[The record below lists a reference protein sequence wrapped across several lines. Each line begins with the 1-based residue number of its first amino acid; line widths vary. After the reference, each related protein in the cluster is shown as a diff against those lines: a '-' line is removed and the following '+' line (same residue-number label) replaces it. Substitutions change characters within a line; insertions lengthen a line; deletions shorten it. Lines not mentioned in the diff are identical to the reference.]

1 MDNVTQQ
8 LIAAKA
14 ARSALSLMDDAA
26 RQAVLRDLAKALRAA
41 TADILAENAKDC
53 AAMPAEDPRHD
64 RLLLTDKRLEAI
76 AADVEKVASL
86 PSPLLGV
93 QQEKTLP
100 NGLKLQRVP
109 VPLGV
114 VGVIYE
120 SRPNVTVDV
129 FALCFKS
136 GNVAVLRGGK
146 EAHHSNA
153 AFARVIAEV
162 LKAHNIAPTACT
174 LLPPER
180 EATGVLLNAVGLV
193 DVCIPRGSQSL
204 IDFVRDNAKIPV
216 IETGAGIVHVY
227 FDAAGDVAK
236 GKDIIFNSKT
246 RRVSVCNALDTLVIH
261 AQRLAD
267 LPALTQKLAEKDVE
281 IFADA
286 EAYKTLKGKYPAELL
301 KAATEEDFGREFLS
315 YKMSIKTV
323 PTFDAALAHIAHYS
337 SGHSEAVVTED
348 AAVAVRFMAAIDAA
362 AVYHNAATSFTDGGE
377 FGMGAEIGIS
387 TQKLHARGPMAL
399 EALTSYKWLVFG
411 NGQTRA

>member
-1 MDNVTQQ
+1 MDAVTA
-8 LIAAKA
+8 LLTAAKTA
-14 ARSALSLMDDAA
+14 SRSLPLLDDAA
-26 RQAVLRDLAKALRAA
+26 RQAVLHDLAKALRAA
-41 TADILAENAKDC
+41 KPQILAENAKDC
-53 AAMPAEDPRHD
+53 AAMKPDDPWHD
-64 RLLLTDKRLEAI
+64 RLLLTDKRLDAI
-76 AADVEKVASL
+76 AADVEKLAAM
-86 PSPLLGV
+86 PSPLSGI

-136 GNVAVLRGGK
+136 GNAAVLRGGK

-153 AFARVIAEV
+153 ALAAVIVQV
-162 LKAHNIAPTACT
+162 LAAHNIDPAACT

-180 EATGVLLNAVGLV
+180 EATGILLNAVGLV
-193 DVCIPRGSQSL
+193 DVCIPRGSQGL

-227 FDAAGDVAK
+227 FDAAGDIAK
-236 GKDIIFNSKT
+236 GRDIIFNSKT
-246 RRVSVCNALDTLVIH
+246 RRVSVCNALDTLVVH
-261 AQRLAD
+261 EKRLAD
-267 LPALTQKLAEKDVE
+267 LPGLAEKLAEKDVE

-286 EAYKTLKGKYPAELL
+286 AAYAVLTGKYPEALL
-301 KAATEEDFGREFLS
+301 KTATEEDFGREFLS
-315 YKMSIKTV
+315 YKMSVKTV
-323 PTFDAALAHIAHYS
+323 PSLDAALAHIAQYS

-348 AAVAVRFMAAIDAA
+348 TDVSARFMASVDAA

-399 EALTSYKWLVFG
+399 EALTSYKWLVYG
-411 NGQTRA
+411 NGQTRT